1 MRPCYNRIDIEI
13 AKRTAREYCRK
24 NGLSEHMLDRQMVF
38 VINDNVIFAQPST
51 RKPMGL
57 RNDRETQ
64 PIPTLIAEKKENDFF
79 IKPTDYTYDVL
90 GEANMK

>member
-1 MRPCYNRIDIEI
+1 
-13 AKRTAREYCRK
+13 
-24 NGLSEHMLDRQMVF
+24 
-38 VINDNVIFAQPST
+38 
-51 RKPMGL
+51 MGL